1 MSPPVNPFSADVLS
15 RLLAEVER
23 LHAKIDMSEKA
34 RIEGQ
39 GENRAWRE
47 TVDRRLDSIERHA
60 IHTNGKVAALEAD
73 RIAREAVEQARP
85 LIRAEAIAE
94 ASPTI
99 QHDAAET
106 IRLRSWKVA
115 AWAFGA
121 GIAVAALVVNYTQ

>member
-1 MSPPVNPFSADVLS
+1 MTSPVNPFSADVLS

-23 LHAKIDMSEKA
+23 LHAKIDTSEKA

-60 IHTNGKVAALEAD
+60 IATNGKVAALEQD
-73 RIAREAVEQARP
+73 RIARDAVDKARP
-85 LIRAEAIAE
+85 GIRAEAIAE

-99 QHDAAET
+99 RHDEAET

-121 GIAVAALVVNYTQ
+121 GIGVAALVVNYTQ